1 MGGNNF
7 TIAILFVLCILVNC
21 VTSDKEVNFDSAYGL
36 TVRSISK
43 VDDQLYD
50 VIVSSNEVL
59 NDQTIRILL
68 PLDYT
73 TSDRT
78 RRYPALY
85 LLHGSFGGAED
96 WTRAGNAQN
105 ICGNA
110 SLITVMPNGDPFG
123 FYTNWVI
130 PGNAAPQN
138 WRTFHMEQLVPW
150 IDFNLRTVTSK
161 QGRAIAGLSMGGFGA
176 IHYAEFYSH
185 NFIYA
190 ASFSGALDLLNTN
203 VQNGILNLRIIDDV
217 PLVGPFGYPNAP
229 ASTNGWFAYDT
240 ITHAEELHDL
250 SVALYTGDIGDLEHT
265 LRDGSYRLQEKLTSL
280 NVPVYLNDYG
290 NGQSIGYE
298 CDGGH
303 TWSCWKAALIDV
315 LPRILANLQQ
325 EF

>member
-217 PLVGPFGYPNAP
+217 PLVGPVSIYR
-229 ASTNGWFAYDT
+229 AYMAIT
-240 ITHAEELHDL
+240 INDMKNELRLAQEELASQIVL
-250 SVALYTGDIGDLEHT
+250 SLTYFAHSTSFYMYTLSGTIFRKT
-265 LRDGSYRLQEKLTSL
+265 LMKLF
-280 NVPVYLNDYG
+280 
-290 NGQSIGYE
+290 E
-298 CDGGH
+298 
-303 TWSCWKAALIDV
+303 
-315 LPRILANLQQ
+315 R
-325 EF
+325 